1 MTVAPPT
8 QSLVLPRR
16 CNLCL
21 RRGKMTKDHLFPKS
35 LVAPG
40 QRRVTR
46 IAQHVDPNF
55 RGRQGTFLAQ
65 NGVTK
70 STLCSDCNN
79 RVLGAELD
87 PALIDAYKA
96 ASKPLESAKYPVMG
110 QLYLHGVQL
119 NKVARAVAGHI
130 IALSDKAEP
139 RSPMIRHLRRFVLG
153 RAELHSSLQF
163 HIWLYPSSRQGMLK
177 DLFHTV
183 FGAGYEPMQ
192 ISAFK
197 TYPLAFAFSSVIQN
211 PSYRLHGVMDL
222 TAYVSDESKVYNL
235 KIPTR
240 PLVDFNWPY
249 APHRNGAILTGNT
262 GSLTTHPFKSE
273 APQRVKTLPDHV
285 DS

>member
-1 MTVAPPT
+1 MMQSAGAEMTLVSPT
-8 QSLVLPRR
+8 QNLVLLRR

-21 RRGKMTKDHLFPKS
+21 KRGKMTKDHLFPKS

-46 IAQHVDPNF
+46 IAQQVDPNF

-79 RVLGAELD
+79 RVLGTELD
-87 PALIDAYKA
+87 PALINAYKA
-96 ASKPLESAKYPVMG
+96 ASKPLESARYPVMG
-110 QLYLHGVQL
+110 HLSVHGVHL
-119 NKVARAVAGHI
+119 NKVARAVAGHL
-130 IALSDKAEP
+130 IALSDKPES

-153 RAELHSSLQF
+153 RGKLHSSLQF
-163 HIWLYPSSRQGMLK
+163 HLWLYPSSRQGMLK

-197 TYPLAFAFSSVIQN
+197 TYPLAFAFSTVIDN
-211 PSYRLHGVMDL
+211 PSFRLNGVMDL
-222 TAYVSDESKVYNL
+222 TPYVSDETMAYNL
-235 KIPTR
+235 LIPTR

-262 GSLTTHPFKSE
+262 GSLTTQPFIKE
-273 APQRVKTLPDHV
+273 
-285 DS
+285 